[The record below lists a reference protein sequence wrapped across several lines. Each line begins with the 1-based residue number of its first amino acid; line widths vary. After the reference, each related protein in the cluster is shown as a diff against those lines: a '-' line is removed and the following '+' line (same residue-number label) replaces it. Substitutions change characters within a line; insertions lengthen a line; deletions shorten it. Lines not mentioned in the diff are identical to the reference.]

1 MAGDKNVI
9 VPERPSLTFMI
20 KEVLDALCLENKVKS
35 NKEGSSED
43 PLETKVK
50 EVCKKYNG
58 QKFMSPLAPKS
69 SYEDPAARLAH
80 VYLHFCRQA
89 YLVNSVMSD
98 AYAACTHLPT
108 GTTVFNEVMKAIDWG
123 RLSVFSLG
131 GGPGADILGILMFL
145 HRHGLNAKVS
155 GAVADKCAGW
165 EATMAGIYKTMQ
177 DGMNPGT
184 TEALFN
190 KLSLDQDKTVDRSS
204 DHQKYIYNL
213 WRKLDGGI
221 KYHKSDIRTPAY
233 FLQPYSAEATAL
245 AQADIILL
253 PFVLSAIKD
262 NQDSSTAIQTILE
275 SMKPGAILVYLD
287 FHQGGYTECINELA
301 YWCGLRRVYF
311 MMDMKYDM
319 PDYEK
324 KDYLN
329 KYTQEFGTEP
339 VTSSR
344 VASIVYK
351 KPSAY
356 EYERRSKLSER
367 ERKNIHQA
375 QLRLKKKNPS
385 FRFFQPS

>member
-1 MAGDKNVI
+1 MGVEQQTV
-9 VPERPSLTFMI
+9 VPERPSLTYMI
-20 KEVLDALCLENKVKS
+20 KEVLDALCLENKVAS

-50 EVCKKYNG
+50 EVCKRFNGVKY
-58 QKFMSPLAPKS
+58 MSPLAPKS
-69 SYEDPAARLAH
+69 CYNEPAARMAH

-89 YLVNSVMSD
+89 YLVNSIMSD
-98 AYAACTHLPT
+98 AYAACTHLPSS
-108 GTTVFNEVMKAIDWG
+108 TTVFNEVMKAIDWG
-123 RLSVFSLG
+123 RVSVFSLG

-145 HRHGLNAKVS
+145 HRHGLNAKVA
-155 GAVADKCAGW
+155 GAVADKCPGW
-165 EATMAGIYKTMQ
+165 ESTMTAIFQTMQ
-177 DGMNPGT
+177 SANVS
-184 TEALFN
+184 TEDLFN
-190 KLSLDQDKTVDRSS
+190 NLSLEQTSKDRSS

-213 WRKLDGGI
+213 WRRLDGGI

-262 NQDSSTAIQTILE
+262 NQDSSTAIQAILE
-275 SMKPGAILVYLD
+275 SMKPGAILVYID
-287 FHQGGYTECINELA
+287 FAQGGYTECINELA

-311 MMDMKYDM
+311 MMDMTYDL
-319 PDYEK
+319 PEYEK
-324 KDYLN
+324 KDYLT
-329 KYTQEFGTEP
+329 KYTEEFGASPMT
-339 VTSSR
+339 TSR

-356 EYERRSKLSER
+356 EYERRNKLSDR

-375 QLRLKKKNPS
+375 QSRLKKKNPS